1 MALLLTTGAMCSAH
15 SPFTGTPVAVPGTIN
30 AVDYDTGTQG
40 DAYNIQ
46 QPASSGVY
54 RADDTNG
61 PVPINSINQY
71 GTATGVIVGGNGYV
85 VGNHVVQ
92 GDWLTYTVNVATTG
106 NYDIQVNAAPAQ
118 AGRQMDFQLD
128 GVDVTPGNI
137 TLAQTS
143 SWGNFGVATYQSA
156 HLTAGVHT
164 LKAIIADVNAIFVIN
179 TYTIT
184 PHVVHTYYV
193 SSSTG
198 NDNNPGTQA
207 SPFATVAKAESISLT
222 SGDSVLFKRGDSWRE
237 VLNPLSSGATGN
249 PITFADYGS
258 GAKPKFWGSNQIP
271 VNDGQWVSQGNNV
284 YTHSYSQQVNSVLAN
299 QQFLIDIFNGGTG
312 DGSVVR
318 DPSSTANC
326 WKWSGGVLT
335 ISTSGSNPN
344 TNGVQYDVCVRD
356 NVICN
361 GNQLTS
367 NYTKNLVFRNLVV
380 DECGSNQNPTLGYGV
395 RIEGD
400 GVNTGVNVLVDGCE
414 VYRYGRHGFA
424 VIDGSN
430 VTFNSCY
437 CAYPMPNVQTGQTA
451 YVSFG
456 NQGPNL
462 SETSYYNNCIAEH
475 QADTWGGRND
485 FEYEAFTDHGNS
497 LQSVTLNNFQA
508 IDTGGDGTGDNC
520 TFDGASGAVVTVNGG
535 ICYSAQVNTL
545 GPNVVVNGMTITGP
559 YASMDIAGSGNTI
572 ENCLIAGTNNAG
584 PYNSA
589 VWIRGDSNIFRFNT
603 VSTASTAGNGFTA
616 LCLAS
621 LGSTYGTNAQVYG
634 NILLANQL
642 AINTF
647 TSTNSFSAAN
657 VRNNIYNNGATFQIN
672 YGTVWNLSQW
682 QGQGYDANSIQV
694 ASPTTAL
701 FSNAAAGDYSLKSG
715 SSAIDFVPT
724 SVAHPTSDIL
734 GNARPHGAADD
745 AGAYEYGGTAGSA
758 PVISSAATASGTV
771 GTAFSYQITASNS
784 PTSYSAT
791 GLPAGL
797 SVNTS
802 SGLISGTPTAAGT
815 STVTLGATNA
825 TGTGNKTLTITIA
838 VAAPVISSAATATGT
853 VGAAFSYQI
862 TASNSPTSYSASG
875 LPAGLSV
882 STSTGLISGTP
893 TASGT
898 STVTLGATNAGGTGN
913 KTLTITIN
921 PATPVESPYGGTR
934 WSIPGKIEAE
944 NYDLGG
950 EGVAYHDNDAGNT
963 GGAYR
968 SDNVDIRAVVSD
980 TGGGYQVGWT
990 NTGEYLNYMVNVTAA
1005 GTYQFQTRVS
1015 SGSSGGSIH
1024 FNVDGTNVTGAI
1036 AVPGTGS
1043 YDTFTTVNSGSVS
1056 LTAGNHT
1063 IQLYEDADNGYDFNW
1078 FNVKTVGPSY
1088 AINCGGPAV
1097 SPFVADEFFTS
1108 AGTGVVSGAAVSTT
1122 GVTNAAPA
1130 AVYSTARYGGD
1141 VIYTVPSLP
1150 VGASYHLRMHFA
1162 ETYWPAAGDRKFN
1175 VVVNGTQ
1182 LMTNFDIFADAGGA
1196 NKADV
1201 KDLDT
1206 TVNSSGQIVIQF
1218 HATVDNAQVAAI
1230 EVTPN

>member
-1 MALLLTTGAMCSAH
+1 MGISTSRLSGGPRQKSFSLKRLSSLPLTAGLLFTTGAMCWAH
-15 SPFTGTPVAVPGTIN
+15 APFTGTAIAIPGTIN

-46 QPASSGVY
+46 QPASSGMY
-54 RADDTNG
+54 RADDANG

-71 GTATGVIVGGNGYV
+71 GTATGTVVGGNGYV

-92 GDWLTYTVNVATTG
+92 GDWLVYTVNVASTG

-128 GVDVTPGNI
+128 GVDVTPGNL

-143 SWGNFGVATYQSA
+143 SWGNFGVATYSSA

-164 LKAIIADVNAIFVIN
+164 LKALIADQNAIFVIN

-193 SSSTG
+193 SSSSG
-198 NDNNPGTQA
+198 NDGNPGTQA
-207 SPFATVAKAESISLT
+207 SPFATVAKAESVGLNA
-222 SGDSVLFKRGDSWRE
+222 GDSVFFKRGDTWRE
-237 VLNPLSSGATGN
+237 VLNPLVSGASGN

-258 GAKPKFWGSNQIP
+258 GAKPKFWGSNAIP
-271 VNDGQWVSQGNNV
+271 VNDGQWASQGSNV
-284 YTHSYSQQVNSVLAN
+284 YTHAYSQQVNTVLAN

-326 WKWSGGVLT
+326 WKWGGGVLT

-361 GNQLTS
+361 GNQLSSTYES
-367 NYTKNLVFRNLVV
+367 NLVFRNLVV
-380 DECGSNQNPTLGYGV
+380 DECGSNQNPTLGYGL

-400 GVNTGVNVLVDGCE
+400 GVNTGVNVLVDSCE

-437 CAYPMPNVQTGQTA
+437 CAYPMPNVQTGQTG

-462 SETSYYNNCIAEH
+462 SETSTYNNCVAEH
-475 QADTWGGRND
+475 QADTWGGRGD

-497 LQSVTLNNFQA
+497 LRSVTLNNFQA
-508 IDTGGDGTGDNC
+508 IDGGGDGTGDNC

-535 ICYSAQVNTL
+535 VCYSAQVNTL
-545 GPNVVVNGMTITGP
+545 GPNTVVNGMSITGP
-559 YASMDIAGSGNTI
+559 YASMDISGTNNI
-572 ENCLIAGTNNAG
+572 VENCVIAGTNNAA

-589 VWIRGDSNIFRFNT
+589 IWIRGDSNIFRFNT
-603 VSTASTAGNGFTA
+603 VSTAANAGNGFTA

-621 LGSTYGTNAQVYG
+621 LGSSYGTNAQVYG

-642 AINTF
+642 TINTF
-647 TSTNSFSAAN
+647 TSTNSFNAAN
-657 VRNNIYNNGATFQIN
+657 VRDNIYNNGATFQIN
-672 YGTVWNLSQW
+672 YGTVWSLSQW
-682 QGQGYDANSIQV
+682 QTQGYDAGSIQV
-694 ASPTTAL
+694 TSPSTAL
-701 FSNAAAGDYSLKSG
+701 FNNAAGGDYSLKAG
-715 SSAIDFVPT
+715 SAAIDFVPT
-724 SVAHPTSDIL
+724 SVAHPATDIL

-745 AGAYEYGGTAGSA
+745 AGAYEYGGTSVSA
-758 PVISSAATASGTV
+758 PVISSATSASGTV
-771 GTAFSYQITASNS
+771 GTAFSYQIVASNT

-797 SVNTS
+797 SVNT
-802 SGLISGTPTAAGT
+802 
-815 STVTLGATNA
+815 
-825 TGTGNKTLTITIA
+825 GTG
-838 VAAPVISSAATATGT
+838 
-853 VGAAFSYQI
+853 Q
-862 TASNSPTSYSASG
+862 
-875 LPAGLSV
+875 
-882 STSTGLISGTP
+882 ISGTP
-893 TASGT
+893 TAS
-898 STVTLGATNAGGTGN
+898 SSSSVTLGATNAGGTGHA
-913 KTLTITIN
+913 TLALTIN
-921 PATPVESPYGGTR
+921 PAAPTESPYGGTP
-934 WSIPGKIEAE
+934 WPIPGKIEAE

-950 EGVAYHDNDAGNT
+950 EGVAYHDSDAGNT
-963 GGAYR
+963 GGQYR
-968 SDNVDIRAVVSD
+968 SDNVDVRAVVSD
-980 TGGGYQVGWT
+980 AGGGYQVGWT
-990 NTGEYLNYMVNVTAA
+990 VAGEYLKYTVNVTAA
-1005 GTYQFQTRVS
+1005 GNYQFQARVA
-1015 SGSSGGSIH
+1015 GGGSGGTIH
-1024 FNVDGTNVTGAI
+1024 FSVDGTNVTGAMTI
-1036 AVPGTGS
+1036 PSTGS
-1043 YDTFTTVNSGSVS
+1043 YDTFTTINSGSVA
-1056 LTAGNHT
+1056 LTAGAHV
-1063 IQLYEDADNGYDFNW
+1063 IQLTEDVCNGFDINW
-1078 FNVKTVGPSY
+1078 FNVKSVGPSY
-1088 AINCGGPAV
+1088 LINCGGPAV

-1108 AGTGVVSGAAVSTT
+1108 AGTGVVSNGAVTT
-1122 GVTNAAPA
+1122 SGVANAAPA
-1130 AVYSTARYGGD
+1130 AVYQSARYGGD
-1141 VIYTVPSLP
+1141 VFYTVPSLP

-1162 ETYWPAAGDRKFN
+1162 ETYWTAAGQRKFN
-1175 VVVNGTQ
+1175 VIVNNAT
-1182 LMTNFDIFADAGGA
+1182 LLTNFDIFADAGA
-1196 NKADV
+1196 AYKADV

-1218 HATVDNAQVAAI
+1218 HATVDNAQVAGI

>member
-1 MALLLTTGAMCSAH
+1 MFTSIGRRNGGQQRKSFRQGRLGSLPIAAALLSM
-15 SPFTGTPVAVPGTIN
+15 TGTICWAHAPFSGTAIPIPGTIP
-30 AVDYDTGTQG
+30 AVNYDTGGQG

-46 QPASSGVY
+46 QPAASGMY
-54 RADDTNG
+54 RADDANG

-71 GTATGVIVGGNGYV
+71 GTATGTIIGGNGYV

-92 GDWLTYTVNVATTG
+92 GDWLAYTVNVASTG
-106 NYDIQVNAAPAQ
+106 YYDIQVNAAPAQ
-118 AGRQMDFQLD
+118 AGRQMDFLLD
-128 GVDVTPGNI
+128 NTDVTPGNL

-156 HLTAGVHT
+156 YLTAGVHT
-164 LKAIIADVNAIFVIN
+164 LKARIADINAVFVIN
-179 TYTIT
+179 TYTIS
-184 PHVVHTYYV
+184 PHVVHAYYV

-198 NDNNPGTQA
+198 SDGNPGTQA
-207 SPFATVAKAESISLT
+207 SPFATIAKAVSMTLT
-222 SGDSVLFKRGDSWRE
+222 AGDSVLFKRGDTWRE
-237 VLNPLSSGATGN
+237 VLNPLCSGAPGN
-249 PITFADYGS
+249 PITFADYGG
-258 GAKPKFWGSNQIP
+258 GAKPKFWGSNQIA
-271 VNDGQWVSQGNNV
+271 VNDGQWVNQGGNV

-299 QQFLIDIFNGGTG
+299 QSFLIDIFNGGTG

-318 DPSSTANC
+318 DPSNTPNC

-335 ISTSGSNPN
+335 ISTSGANPN
-344 TNGVQYDVCVRD
+344 TNGVQYEVCVRD

-367 NYTKNLVFRNLVV
+367 SFYSNLVFRNIVV

-395 RIEGD
+395 RIQGD
-400 GVNTGVNVLVDGCE
+400 GVNTGINVLVDGCE

-462 SETSYYNNCIAEH
+462 SETSTYNNCIAEH
-475 QADTWGGRND
+475 QADTWNGRGD

-497 LQSVTLNNFQA
+497 LKSVTLNNFQA
-508 IDTGGDGTGDNC
+508 IDSGGDGTGNNC
-520 TFDGASGAVVTVNGG
+520 TFDGASGAIITVNGG
-535 ICYSAQVNTL
+535 VCYNAQVNTL
-545 GPNVVVNGMTITGP
+545 GPNVTINGMNIMGP
-559 YASMDIAGSGNTI
+559 YASMDIAGSGNVI
-572 ENCLIAGTNNAG
+572 QNCLITGTNSAA

-589 VWIRGDSNIFRFNT
+589 VWIRGDNNIFRFNT
-603 VSTASTAGNGFTA
+603 VVTAANAGNGFTA

-642 AINTF
+642 TI
-647 TSTNSFSAAN
+647 NSFTGSNSLSAAN
-657 VRNNIYNNGATFQIN
+657 VRNNIYNNGATFQLN
-672 YGTVWNLSQW
+672 YGAVWNLAQW
-682 QGQGYDANSIQV
+682 QAQGYDTNSIQV

-701 FSNAAAGDYSLKSG
+701 FTNAAAGSYTLKAG
-715 SSAIDFVPT
+715 SPAIDFVPT
-724 SVAHPTSDIL
+724 SVPHPATDIS
-734 GNARPHGAADD
+734 GIGRPSGAADD
-745 AGAYEYGGTAGSA
+745 AGAYEYGGAVVSA

-771 GTAFSYQITASNS
+771 
-784 PTSYSAT
+784 
-791 GLPAGL
+791 
-797 SVNTS
+797 
-802 SGLISGTPTAAGT
+802 
-815 STVTLGATNA
+815 ST
-825 TGTGNKTLTITIA
+825 
-838 VAAPVISSAATATGT
+838 
-853 VGAAFSYQI
+853 AFSYQI

-882 STSTGLISGTP
+882 NTSTGLISGTP

-898 STVTLGATNAGGTGN
+898 STVTLGATNSGGTGN

-921 PATPVESPYGGTR
+921 PAVPTESPYGGTA
-934 WSIPGKIEAE
+934 WPIPGKIEAE

-968 SDNVDIRAVVSD
+968 SDNVDVRTVVSD

-990 NTGEYLNYMVNVTAA
+990 NSGEYLKYTVNVTAA
-1005 GTYQFQTRVS
+1005 GNYQFQARVS
-1015 SGSSGGSIH
+1015 SGGSGGTIH
-1024 FNVDGTNVTGAI
+1024 FSVDGTNVTGAMT
-1036 AVPGTGS
+1036 VLGTGS
-1043 YDTFTTVNSGSVS
+1043 YDTFTTISSGTVA
-1056 LTAGNHT
+1056 LTAGAHV
-1063 IQLYEDADNGYDFNW
+1063 IQLYQDVSNGYDINW
-1078 FNVKTVGPSY
+1078 INVKSVGPSY
-1088 AINCGGPAV
+1088 RINAGGSAA
-1097 SPFVADEFFTS
+1097 SPFTADQFFTS
-1108 AGTGVVSGAAVSTT
+1108 AGTGLVSGATVSTT

-1130 AVYSTARYGGD
+1130 AVYQTARYGGD
-1141 VIYTVPSLP
+1141 VIYTFPSLP
-1150 VGASYHLRMHFA
+1150 AGASYHLRMHFA
-1162 ETYWPAAGDRKFN
+1162 ETYWTAAGQRKFN
-1175 VVVNGTQ
+1175 VVVNNTQ
-1182 LMTNFDIFADAGGA
+1182 LMTNFDIFADAGA
-1196 NKADV
+1196 VNKADV

-1206 TVNSSGQIVIQF
+1206 TVNASGQIILQF
-1218 HATVDNAQVAAI
+1218 HATVDNAQVAGI